1 MDVFLGT
8 ILAFGFNF
16 NPRGWQLCYGQLVPI
31 SQYNAL
37 FALLGTTYGGNGTS
51 TFALPDL
58 RGRSLVGQG
67 QGPGL
72 SGINIG
78 EISGT
83 ETITLLANNM
93 PIHGHPLV
101 AANSPIAVAV
111 SAISLKPI
119 SNDPDGGNNNFA
131 AGGTTPNIYSEPG
144 GTSNAVG
151 GVTATISG
159 ATGVAGGSQ
168 PFGSRNPYLGIN
180 FCIAMEGIFPS
191 RN

>member
-31 SQYNAL
+31 AQYNAL
-37 FALLGTTYGGNGTS
+37 FALLGTTYGGNGTT

-58 RGRSLVGQG
+58 RGRTMIGQG

-72 SGINIG
+72 SNIFLG

-83 ETITLLANNM
+83 ENTTLLATNM
-93 PIHGHPLV
+93 PIHGHPL
-101 AANSPIAVAV
+101 AAATSPITVAV
-111 SAISLKPI
+111 NATSAKPI
-119 SNDPDGGNNNFA
+119 SNDPDGGNNTFA
-131 AGGTTPNIYSEPG
+131 AGGTTPNIYSETG
-144 GTSNAVG
+144 GTNNAVG

-168 PFGSRNPYLGIN
+168 PFSIRNPYLGIN
-180 FCIAMEGIFPS
+180 YCIAMEGIFPS

>member
-37 FALLGTTYGGNGTS
+37 FALLGTNYGGNGTS
-51 TFALPDL
+51 TFGLPDL

-72 SGINIG
+72 SNIVIG
-78 EISGT
+78 ELSGN
-83 ETITLLANNM
+83 ENITLTANNM
-93 PIHGHPLV
+93 PIHGHPLA
-101 AANSPIAVAV
+101 AANSPITVAV
-111 SAISLKPI
+111 NAISLKPI
-119 SNDPDGGNNNFA
+119 TNDPDNGNNYFA
-131 AGGTTPNIYSEPG
+131 AGGTTPNIYSETG
-144 GTSNAVG
+144 GTDNAVG
-151 GVTATISG
+151 GVTAKISG

-168 PFGSRNPYLGIN
+168 PFGLRNPYLGIN
-180 FCIAMEGIFPS
+180 YCIAMEGIFPS

>member
-51 TFALPDL
+51 TFGLPDL

-67 QGPGL
+67 QGNGL
-72 SGINIG
+72 TNIVMG
-78 EISGT
+78 QISGT
-83 ETITLLANNM
+83 ETITLTANNM
-93 PIHGHPLV
+93 PIHGHPLT
-101 AANSPIAVAV
+101 AGTSPIAVAV
-111 SAISLKPI
+111 NAISLKPI
-119 SNDPDGGNNNFA
+119 SNDPDGGN
-131 AGGTTPNIYSEPG
+131 TPNIYSEPG
-144 GTSNAVG
+144 GTTNAVG